1 MGNGSIKVEGL
12 SVSPR
17 VGAGLITNGKL
28 LKFDSPYP
36 LDEFRLIGGEIAL
49 DFGRRNASKEA
60 RPPTPVGQLALIFLR
75 GSAKDHLDESDLPL
89 PEDGLGGLLRFEIS
103 REATSYLSLLEYRW
117 PLMAPALRQGRW
129 SWVQPQFTLG
139 VGAHTI
145 HTKVEEDGS
154 QPKIIT
160 NFDLLLTGATH
171 VRLVSLDLGRVGL
184 SIELGV
190 RVFAGQAFGFLGE
203 SLFRSTYRF

>member
-1 MGNGSIKVEGL
+1 MGNGSIKVDGL
-12 SVSPR
+12 SISPR
-17 VGAGLITNGKL
+17 FGAGLITNGKL

-49 DFGRRNASKEA
+49 DFGRLTVSEEA
-60 RPPTPVGQLALIFLR
+60 GHSTPVGQLALIFLR
-75 GSAKDHLDESDLPL
+75 GSAEDHLDESDLPL
-89 PEDGLGGLLRFEIS
+89 PEDGLGGLLRFAIS
-103 REATSYLSLLEYRW
+103 RKATSYLSLLEYRW

-145 HTKVEEDGS
+145 HTQVEEDGS
-154 QPKIIT
+154 QPEIIT

-171 VRLVSLDLGRVGL
+171 VRLVSLELDPVHL

-190 RVFAGQAFGFLGE
+190 RLFAGQAFGFLGE
-203 SLFRSTYRF
+203 GLFRSSYRF